1 MELDETV
8 RRFTQLANLTAE
20 EAAPWQTLCSDC
32 LVRVRSQC
40 RAEVDWSAQ
49 SDVLCDAASALAFY
63 RYALCCASNEG
74 GSWTVGDVKVQ
85 DSGQQV
91 AAAKALWQ
99 EAERQIAP
107 LLQNSLFYFG
117 IVGRDMR

>member
-8 RRFTQLANLTAE
+8 RRFTMLANLTEE
-20 EAAPWQTLCSDC
+20 EAAPWETLCSDC

-40 RAEVDWSAQ
+40 RAEVDRTAQ
-49 SDVLCDAASALAFY
+49 RELLCDAASALAFY
-63 RYALCCASNEG
+63 RYTLCCCGTG
-74 GSWTVGDVKVQ
+74 GDWTVGDVKVQ
-85 DSGQQV
+85 ESTQQV

-107 LLQNSLFYFG
+107 LLENPLFYFG
-117 IVGRDMR
+117 IIGREEG